1 MTQLNCYCGSNQ
13 LYVNCCLPYINQIQ
27 KAPTALALMR
37 SRYTAYATQ
46 AIDYIVETTQLSQQ
60 KDLSKVELY
69 NWSKGND
76 WQKLEI
82 LNFSDTIVE
91 FKAYYKTNQQAMEVH
106 HERSLFEWVN
116 GQWYYVSGI
125 FID

>member
-1 MTQLNCYCGSNQ
+1 M
-13 LYVNCCLPYINQIQ
+13 
-27 KAPTALALMR
+27 APTALALMR

-60 KDLSKVELY
+60 KDLSKAELY

-91 FKAYYKTNQQAMEVH
+91 FKAYYKTDQQHTQVH

-116 GQWYYVSGI
+116 EQWYYVSGI

>member
-1 MTQLNCYCGSNQ
+1 MNQLNCYCGSNQ
-13 LYVNCCLPYINQIQ
+13 LYKNCCLPYINQIQ

-46 AIDYIVETTQLSQQ
+46 AIDYIVETTQFSQQ
-60 KDLSKVELY
+60 KDLSKAELY

-82 LNFSDTIVE
+82 LHFSDTIVE

-106 HERSLFEWVN
+106 HEQSLFEWVN